1 MDDYT
6 KRNLDRRKKELSR
19 PSDPKNK
26 TDWIYGHQAKA
37 TRNSS
42 LQKEFNKGY
51 TNT

>member
-37 TRNSS
+37 KN
-42 LQKEFNKGY
+42 LQKEFKQGY
-51 TNT
+51 GA

>member
-26 TDWIYGHQAKA
+26 TDWIYGHKA
-37 TRNSS
+37 REN
-42 LQKEFNKGY
+42 NKV
-51 TNT
+51 NQELNHLA